1 MILAGQ
7 RERVAAWVAGRI
19 RDMETPPDRDY
30 EAIGVIGKGG
40 ELIGG
45 VIYTEYREMVPG
57 QHDIRMHC
65 AGQAG
70 WLTPQTLRAFFA
82 YPFLQLSC
90 IRVTATISRANKK
103 ALDLNRRLGFQI
115 EGCIRDGFGLGKDAL
130 IMGMKR
136 HECRWIKD

>member
-45 VIYTEYREMVPG
+45 VIYTEYREMAPG

-70 WLTPQTLRAFFA
+70 WLTPKTLRTFFA

-90 IRVTATISRANKK
+90 IRVTATVSRANKK